1 MWTEKNT
8 IASQFPA
15 ISNDMRKGGPVILSD
30 NKKLYY
36 EDSENH
42 IAVLGRT
49 GCGKTSTVVFTHVL
63 NCLNAS
69 ESVVCID
76 PKGDIYSTT
85 AGVAREKGM
94 PVYVLNFAKPFSSPN
109 FWNPLLYPY
118 KMFNSK
124 NFEDKNRGCYEVD
137 DIVRSLFSN
146 TTGSDPYWDNSAQEL
161 TSGLIYSLF
170 QKGSEDE
177 INLASVRNMLAQ
189 AQQRDYSSFLLR
201 TFAEYLDDD
210 GLAKTNLQSF
220 ISAPNETR
228 ASILSVTSS
237 GISKF
242 TKSIGLM
249 HILSHDNIDLANL
262 NVEKP
267 FAIYLILPDE
277 YISTIAPVAAIFLNQ
292 LIKILGCIA
301 RDYSGKLPVRV
312 NLIVEEL
319 GQIGKSLPELPTLLS
334 VSRSRNIRIMA
345 VLQDENQLTSI
356 YGKADADIINSSFA
370 TIFNF
375 TTNRFDSLEEVSRR
389 CGEKTIEVNGSYIT
403 KPLITPTD
411 IQKMG
416 VGVCIVSCGAHR
428 FVAHLPFY
436 NEVYKDIVPYH
447 DPRENIAISPLPIK
461 RFDMKCWV
469 EKARMT
475 SHFRE
480 ISEMGRSSPFRSVP
494 MPTDVEAFNPPD
506 ELIARI
512 DEKLFDMEK
521 PDIENIL
528 ATKKHKYTL
537 AIIKIG
543 EDKHTVVEALS
554 EVLSLTQKSVEK
566 QILKKLPCE
575 IGIDSKRKSVSLVKI
590 ITELGGEAIV
600 FDNKKE

>member
-1 MWTEKNT
+1 MWTEKQT
-8 IASQFPA
+8 IADQFPA

-30 NKKLYY
+30 NNKLYY
-36 EDSENH
+36 DDSENH
-42 IAVLGRT
+42 ISVLGRT

-63 NCLNAS
+63 NCLNAG
-69 ESVVCID
+69 ESIVCID

-109 FWNPLLYPY
+109 CWNPLLYPY
-118 KMFNSK
+118 RMYMSDNY
-124 NFEDKNRGCYEVD
+124 NDKNRTCYVID
-137 DIVRSLFSN
+137 DIVKSLFSN
-146 TTGSDPYWDNSAQEL
+146 TTSSDQYWDNSAQEL
-161 TSGLIYSLF
+161 ASGLIYSLF
-170 QKGSEDE
+170 EKGCEEE

-201 TFAEYLDDD
+201 NFAEQYLDDD

-220 ISAPNETR
+220 TSAPHETR
-228 ASILSVTSS
+228 ASIHSVTSS
-237 GISKF
+237 GLSKF

-249 HILSHDNIDLANL
+249 HILSHDNTDISNL
-262 NVEKP
+262 KVEKP

-277 YISTIAPVAAIFLNQ
+277 FISTIAPVAAIFLNQ
-292 LIKILGCIA
+292 IIKILGANA
-301 RDYSGKLPVRV
+301 REYKGKLPVRV
-312 NLIVEEL
+312 NVIIEEL

-345 VLQDENQLTSI
+345 VLQDEKQLESI
-356 YGKADADIINSSFA
+356 FGKSDADTIIGSFG
-370 TIFNF
+370 TTFQF

-436 NEVYKDIVPYH
+436 NEVFKDIVPYQ
-447 DPRENIAISPLPIK
+447 DPRENIAIPPLPVK

-475 SHFRE
+475 SNFRD
-480 ISEMGRSSPFRSVP
+480 ISEMGRSSPFSSVP
-494 MPTDVEAFNPPD
+494 GFEAFNLD
-506 ELIARI
+506 QLTARI

-566 QILKKLPCE
+566 RILETLPVE
-575 IGIDSKRKSVSLVKI
+575 IGMDNKRKAVSLVKI
-590 ITELGGEAIV
+590 IANLGGEAIV
-600 FDNKKE
+600 IDNHKE

>member
-30 NKKLYY
+30 NNKLYY

-42 IAVLGRT
+42 ISVLGRT

-63 NCLNAS
+63 NCLNAG
-69 ESVVCID
+69 ESIVCID

-137 DIVRSLFSN
+137 DIVKSLFSN
-146 TTGSDPYWDNSAQEL
+146 TTGSDPYWDNAAQEL
-161 TSGLIYSLF
+161 ASGLIYSLF
-170 QKGSEDE
+170 QKGGEDE

-201 TFAEYLDDD
+201 NFAEQYMDDD

-220 ISAPNETR
+220 TSAPHETR
-228 ASILSVTSS
+228 ASIHSVTSS
-237 GISKF
+237 GLSKF

-249 HILSHDNIDLANL
+249 HILSHDNINISNL
-262 NVEKP
+262 NVNKP

-277 YISTIAPVAAIFLNQ
+277 FISTIAPVAAIFLNQ
-292 LIKILGCIA
+292 IIKILGANA
-301 RDYSGKLPVRV
+301 REYNGKLPVRINV
-312 NLIVEEL
+312 IIEEL

-345 VLQDENQLTSI
+345 VLQDEKQLESI
-356 YGKADADIINSSFA
+356 FGKADADTIKGSFG
-370 TIFNF
+370 TTFQF

-436 NEVYKDIVPYH
+436 TEVYKDIVPYH
-447 DPRENIAISPLPIK
+447 DPRENIAISPIPVK
-461 RFDMKCWV
+461 RFDMKGWV
-469 EKARMT
+469 EKVRMT
-475 SHFRE
+475 SHFRD
-480 ISEMGRSSPFRSVP
+480 ISEMGRSSPFSSVP
-494 MPTDVEAFNPPD
+494 TGFETFSPD
-506 ELIARI
+506 DLIARI
-512 DEKLFDMEK
+512 DKNLFDMEK

-566 QILKKLPCE
+566 RILETLPVE
-575 IGIDSKRKSVSLVKI
+575 IGMDNKRKSVSLVKI
-590 ITELGGEAIV
+590 ITELGGDAIV